1 MLIVFEGIDG
11 SGKTTQ
17 AKILARRLNNQGLK
31 ASYSKEPTEG
41 VIGRF
46 IRQEVLTNGQITDP
60 RAVALL
66 YAADRSTHLNS
77 VVFSDDVINIFDR
90 FYYSSVAYQGALGVP
105 IDYILMVNSFAPKP
119 DLVFLMDIDPTLGLK
134 RLNRFDRFENIETL
148 IKVREIYLN
157 LAKRYGMFVIDATK
171 SVEEISNKIM
181 GIVEET
187 RSVAKGR

>member
-1 MLIVFEGIDG
+1 LIVFEGIDG

-46 IRQEVLTNGQITDP
+46 IRQEVLANGQITDP
-60 RAVALL
+60 RAVVLL

-105 IDYILMVNSFAPKP
+105 IDYILKGK
-119 DLVFLMDIDPTLGLK
+119 FL
-134 RLNRFDRFENIETL
+134 R
-148 IKVREIYLN
+148 
-157 LAKRYGMFVIDATK
+157 A
-171 SVEEISNKIM
+171 
-181 GIVEET
+181 ET
-187 RSVAKGR
+187 RLSVPNGYRSHTRLKTIKSF